1 MIINASSSRVWEA
14 LTDPKL
20 IKQYLFG
27 TEVSTDWKVGS
38 PITYRGVWNGREYED
53 KGRIIKAERQA
64 PGFHFLEFPGWPGG
78 YPRKLQ
84 DGHLRIGASGQQYK
98 TDHHPG

>member
-53 KGRIIKAERQA
+53 KGRIIKTRKA
-64 PGFHFLEFPGWPGG
+64 GSWFPLSGVPW
-78 YPRKLQ
+78 LAW
-84 DGHLRIGASGQQYK
+84 RISPK
-98 TDHHPG
+98 TTRRSLTNWSQWAAIQN